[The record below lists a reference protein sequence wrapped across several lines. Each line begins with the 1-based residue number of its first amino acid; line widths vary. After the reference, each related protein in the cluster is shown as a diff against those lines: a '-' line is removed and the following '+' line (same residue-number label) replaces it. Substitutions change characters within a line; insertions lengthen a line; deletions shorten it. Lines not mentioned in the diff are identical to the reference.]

1 MEMPELATIDRW
13 TELSGVSRS
22 TTYEM
27 LSEGTLKAHK
37 LNKRVLIDVPAGLSY
52 LRSLPA
58 PNIRPSR
65 RASANE
71 AQCSP

>member
-1 MEMPELATIDRW
+1 METPELATIDRW

-27 LSEGTLKAHK
+27 LGAGTLKAHK
-37 LNKRVLIDVPAGLSY
+37 LNKRVLIDVPAGLAY

-58 PNIRPSR
+58 PNIRAAHR
-65 RASANE
+65 SA
-71 AQCSP
+71 